1 MGECRSDTRGD
12 RKSWTVSLS
21 HAVTSLAK
29 EVGGDRSEVT
39 KVESG
44 MWRIRGVSSSNDA

>member
-21 HAVTSLAK
+21 HAVTSLAN

-39 KVESG
+39 KAESG
-44 MWRIRGVSSSNDA
+44 TWRIRGVSS